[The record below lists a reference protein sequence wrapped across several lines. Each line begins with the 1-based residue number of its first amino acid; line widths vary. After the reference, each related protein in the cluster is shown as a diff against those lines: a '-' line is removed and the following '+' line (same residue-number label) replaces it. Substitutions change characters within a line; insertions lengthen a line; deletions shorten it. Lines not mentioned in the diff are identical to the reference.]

1 LAQEESEIN
10 MKIRKT
16 NSDVILHKKLS
27 GVPAPDAAVC
37 VDETEM
43 TPAAAAADSVVQ

>member
-1 LAQEESEIN
+1 MAQKESEIN

-27 GVPAPDAAVC
+27 GEPAPDAAAC

-43 TPAAAAADSVVQ
+43 TPAAADSVVQ